1 VSFAAFEIA
10 RLQHH
15 CQLLLEPC
23 AFEPKFNLRVHRSCP
38 QGSNECKTGHLSDFI
53 PDIMVWSGRA
63 GDERFG
69 RGFYKF
75 FTTCAQVYQV
85 RTPNADHRAD
95 ETLY

>member
-1 VSFAAFEIA
+1 MSFAAFEIA

-23 AFEPKFNLRVHRSCP
+23 ALEPKFNLRVHRSCP
-38 QGSNECKTGHLSDFI
+38 GGSNECTTGHLSDFI

-63 GDERFG
+63 TKERFG

-75 FTTCAQVYQV
+75 FTTCAEVYQV
-85 RTPNADHRAD
+85 CVRRPPC
-95 ETLY
+95 